1 MFVTLFVGR
10 LELATGKLD
19 YCNAGH
25 SSIIVVRPDGSSEF
39 LAAKRNVAAGVVEGF
54 DYARET
60 ATFAPGTR
68 LLVYTDG
75 VTEAER
81 RDHAQYGEERLLAFA
96 SAHAKER
103 PADLVGSLVAEI
115 DGFTAGAEQSDDI
128 TALAVLV
135 GDAANAEKA

>member
-1 MFVTLFVGR
+1 MRR
-10 LELATGKLD
+10 LIYD
-19 YCNAGH
+19 
-25 SSIIVVRPDGSSEF
+25 
-39 LAAKRNVAAGVVEGF
+39 
-54 DYARET
+54 
-60 ATFAPGTR
+60 
-68 LLVYTDG
+68 
-75 VTEAER
+75 
-81 RDHAQYGEERLLAFA
+81 GEERLLAFA